1 MTRLW
6 DEPSYVQG
14 QYEPQQACPNQT
26 PEINKQMNAHT
37 SCSGVRRNS
46 CHRGKLT
53 QSCHLRTIALPMLYM
68 MRRDL
73 EFCVLSSA

>member
-46 CHRGKLT
+46 CH
-53 QSCHLRTIALPMLYM
+53 
-68 MRRDL
+68 
-73 EFCVLSSA
+73 